1 MTNEEMDRKIAEAV
15 GWTRIWDP
23 AFRQWTQRSPDGC
36 NVTCD
41 PDPASGWD
49 ASRIPRY
56 STDLNAMHEAEKVL
70 TDHWDGFHF
79 RNHLCNNIH
88 ATAHQRAEAF
98 LKTIGKW
105 RDE

>member
-1 MTNEEMDRKIAEAV
+1 MSNDEMDRAIAEVV
-15 GWTRIWDP
+15 GWKRYDINLMGN
-23 AFRQWTQRSPDGC
+23 DGHFLYRFKD
-36 NVTCD
+36 TD
-41 PDPASGWD
+41 LLLMDHELPKF
-49 ASRIPRY
+49 
-56 STDLNAMHEAEKVL
+56 STDLNAMHEAEKAL

-88 ATAHQRAEAF
+88 ATARQRAEAF

>member
-1 MTNEEMDRKIAEAV
+1 MTSDEINRAIAEHL
-15 GWTRIWDP
+15 GFSNIRDEGRFMNGRDKRGMLW
-23 AFRQWTQRSPDGC
+23 S
-36 NVTCD
+36 
-41 PDPASGWD
+41 
-49 ASRIPRY
+49 IPNY
-56 STDLNAMHEAEKVL
+56 STDLNAMHEAEKLL

-88 ATAHQRAEAF
+88 ATARQRAEAF